1 VEARI
6 DANAGEGLD
15 ELDELPSYEG
25 EKRVKKW
32 VVSLE
37 IKGQPPRAFWSDEGF
52 VLEVWERVEGEMVKK
67 AVVVGGESG
76 LEVVAAPET
85 RAKSILVE
93 KGEGQCTL

>member
-1 VEARI
+1 M
-6 DANAGEGLD
+6 
-15 ELDELPSYEG
+15 
-25 EKRVKKW
+25 KKW

-52 VLEVWERVEGEMVKK
+52 VLEVWERVRGEMAKR

-85 RAKSILVE
+85 RAKSILAE
-93 KGEGQCTL
+93 KGGE